1 MEFRVLRYFLA
12 IAQEGT
18 VSGAAKV
25 LNVTQPTLSK
35 QLMEL
40 EEELN
45 TKLFIRANRKMILTE
60 SGCLLRKRA
69 QEIVE
74 LVHKSE
80 NEIIHEK
87 QGIGGNVAIG
97 SGETEAMRL
106 IAKTALKVKQIHPN
120 IHYDLYSAN
129 AQDVMERLDNGL
141 LDFGI
146 VVGEIDIKKYDSL
159 ALPMVDTW
167 GILCRN
173 DSKLTYKKSVTKE
186 DIMKL
191 PLIWSK
197 QALLENELSNWFR
210 CNYSDLQVVATY
222 NLIYNAAI
230 MVEEGMGYALCLDKL
245 INVTSM
251 SHLAFV
257 PLEPRIEAPLNI
269 IWKKSQIF
277 SKAAEEFLNT
287 LQYFINE

>member
-12 IAQEGT
+12 IAQEGS

-35 QLMEL
+35 QLIEL

-45 TKLFIRANRKMILTE
+45 TKLFIRANRKMILTD
-60 SGCLLRKRA
+60 SGNLLRKRA

-80 NEIIHEK
+80 NEMIHQK
-87 QGIGGNVAIG
+87 QGISGNIIIG

-106 IAKTALKVKQIHPN
+106 IAKVALKTMHKHPN

-146 VVGEIDIKKYDSL
+146 VVGDVDIKKYDSII
-159 ALPMVDTW
+159 LPMTDTW
-167 GILCRN
+167 GVLCKK
-173 DSKLTYKKSVTKE
+173 DSLVSNKKFVQREDLVT
-186 DIMKL
+186 L

-197 QALLENELSNWFR
+197 QSLQENELSNWFR
-210 CNYSDLQVVATY
+210 CNYNDLRIVATY

-245 INVTSM
+245 INVTSV
-251 SHLAFV
+251 SQLVFL
-257 PLEPRIEAPLNI
+257 PLEPRIEASLHV
-269 IWKKSQIF
+269 IWKKSQLF
-277 SKAAEEFLNT
+277 SKAAEEFLNE
-287 LQYFINE
+287 LQCFINR